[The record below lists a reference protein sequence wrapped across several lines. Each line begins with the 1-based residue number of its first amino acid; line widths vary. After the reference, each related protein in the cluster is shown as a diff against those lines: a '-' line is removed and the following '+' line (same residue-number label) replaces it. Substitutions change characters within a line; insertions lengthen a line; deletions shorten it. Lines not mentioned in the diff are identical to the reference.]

1 MSWKGEVGGVNGRGT
16 MFIKL
21 GPKGEQVPIAVLIPN
36 IITTLS
42 LCSGLA
48 SIHYSLIEKWDFAVA
63 AIALAMIFDMLDG
76 RAARLLHVSSRF
88 GAVLDSLSDFVSF
101 GVAPAII
108 LHEWL
113 LTPAITPFELGA
125 VMIYALCAGLRL
137 ARFTANVGAPKNTA
151 PSNYFTGMPTPAAAA
166 GVMIP
171 ALLQLS
177 NAQWKFPQWGIM
189 LLSITIALLMV
200 SRVPT
205 FAYKK
210 FSISRQ
216 LTVLLMVL
224 MGVLA
229 VTLLTH
235 FWLTLA
241 VIASVNVLLT
251 PVSWVMKSR
260 VKTTE
265 EGLKISKDVA

>member
-1 MSWKGEVGGVNGRGT
+1 

-48 SIHYSLIEKWDFAVA
+48 SIHYSLIEKWDYAVA

-88 GAVLDSLSDFVSF
+88 GAILDSLSDFVSF
-101 GVAPAII
+101 GVAPAVI

-113 LTPAITPFELGA
+113 LPPAITPLELGG

-166 GVMIP
+166 AVMIP
-171 ALLQLS
+171 ALLRLS
-177 NAQWKFPQWGIM
+177 NPEWLIPQWGIVI
-189 LLSITIALLMV
+189 LSLTIALLMV

-224 MGVLA
+224 MGALA
-229 VTLLTH
+229 VSLLTH

-241 VIASVNVLLT
+241 VISSVNLLLT
-251 PVSWVMKSR
+251 PVSWIAKLRSKSG
-260 VKTTE
+260 E
-265 EGLKISKDVA
+265 DELKISKDAA